1 MMHVEVKPEMLRWA
15 RERAGKE
22 LDSLVDKFPQ
32 LLSWEKEVEQ
42 PTMKQLERFAAAVH
56 APIGYLFLKTPP
68 VETIP
73 IPDFRTIGNKHIS
86 RPSPDMLETIFVCQ
100 QRQEWY
106 RGFVRSVGEKPLPFV
121 GSAQVTNDV
130 ETTAAGI
137 RHALGFDIEERRKT
151 RTWLEALSRFIV
163 QADEAGVLVMC
174 SGVVMNNNRRPLDPD
189 EFRGFAISDD
199 LAPLVFINGK
209 DSKSAQMFTLA
220 HELAHIWL
228 GKSAVSDAR
237 PTVVP
242 SHEVE
247 AWCNHVAAEML
258 VPVSLFRNEYRGDA
272 ELRDEVRRLAGYFK
286 VSTLVI
292 LRRIY
297 DIGGLSQGQFWQEY
311 DKELEFLKK
320 IRKGSGG
327 DFYLTQAARVSRRFA
342 RSLVVSALEGRA
354 SFTEA
359 FRLLGVKKMTTF
371 HELGRSL
378 GVAC

>member
-1 MMHVEVKPEMLRWA
+1 LVLILRN
-15 RERAGKE
+15 
-22 LDSLVDKFPQ
+22 
-32 LLSWEKEVEQ
+32 
-42 PTMKQLERFAAAVH
+42 AV
-56 APIGYLFLKTPP
+56 
-68 VETIP
+68 
-73 IPDFRTIGNKHIS
+73 
-86 RPSPDMLETIFVCQ
+86 
-100 QRQEWY
+100 
-106 RGFVRSVGEKPLPFV
+106 
-121 GSAQVTNDV
+121 
-130 ETTAAGI
+130 
-137 RHALGFDIEERRKT
+137 KT

-237 PTVVP
+237 PTAIP

-247 AWCNHVAAEML
+247 AWCNRVAAEML

-297 DIGGLSQGQFWQEY
+297 DVGGLSQGQFWQEY

>member
-15 RERAGKE
+15 RERAGRE

-32 LLSWEKEVEQ
+32 LLSWEKEIEQ

-56 APIGYLFLKTPP
+56 APIGYLFLKKPP

-73 IPDFRTIGNKHIS
+73 IPDFRTIGNKHIN

-130 ETTAAGI
+130 ETTAADI

-151 RTWLEALSRFIV
+151 RTWLEALGRFIV

-237 PTVVP
+237 PTAIP

-247 AWCNHVAAEML
+247 AWCNRVAAEML

-297 DIGGLSQGQFWQEY
+297 DVGGLSQGQFWQEY

-320 IRKGSGG
+320 IPKGSGG

>member
-73 IPDFRTIGNKHIS
+73 IPDFRTIGNKHIN

-106 RGFVRSVGEKPLPFV
+106 RGFARSVGEKPLPFV
-121 GSAQVTNDV
+121 GSVQATNDV

-237 PTVVP
+237 PTAIP

-247 AWCNHVAAEML
+247 AWCNRVAAEML

-272 ELRDEVRRLAGYFK
+272 ELRDEVRRLAGCFK

-378 GVAC
+378 GVTC